1 MRVQQGKWSRRSFLK
16 TTAAGVA
23 AAGVVGNFA
32 RIAEAADGLRSIGLG
47 VSEINEIQDKA
58 TKELGFSVSGQAMG
72 YGDMFSKM
80 LNQNDQYEIAEGYY
94 NDMDVMLPA
103 KVWQPIDTKKI
114 KDWDKVTNLT
124 KTGRLTPES
133 SIGQGDAPYLFLW
146 VDEQGN
152 KVKGPSQYIS
162 MCPAFH
168 NADSI
173 GYNPKA
179 TGKTYENLKPW
190 EEDCSIEVAG
200 TDLNACQ
207 VQIVAAHETNHSK
220 ACLARRARFNS
231 VSSLPS
237 DILPKV

>member
-124 KTGRLTPES
+124 KTGRLTPELS
-133 SIGQGDAPYLFLW
+133 VGQGDAPYLFLW
-146 VDEQGN
+146 VDEHGN

-179 TGKTYENLKPW
+179 TGTY
-190 EEDCSIEVAG
+190 D
-200 TDLNACQ
+200 
-207 VQIVAAHETNHSK
+207 
-220 ACLARRARFNS
+220 
-231 VSSLPS
+231 
-237 DILPKV
+237 